1 MRRKLWLHGGSIYF
15 KASPLPP
22 ALPSLLYHG
31 QISKQNSLW
40 FHLVDVF
47 PASTMNKYVV
57 LDNIIGDKGIE
68 QKMSS
73 LLKLPTSLRDSENIQ
88 RFLSA
93 CSVSGPVLGAE
104 VIVDTNQLQPLLSQS
119 LYSNEGR
126 KVKNQKNKQAC
137 VETKT
142 DANRASLGQK
152 EDQIIW
158 MSDWA
163 SLISL
168 QSSKLIP
175 RVGSLFTSS
184 YKNKSLYYK
193 TTKNTMWEPSQKSNW
208 KKPLQDQR
216 EDVTANK
223 PQLCL

>member
-1 MRRKLWLHGGSIYF
+1 
-15 KASPLPP
+15 
-22 ALPSLLYHG
+22 
-31 QISKQNSLW
+31 
-40 FHLVDVF
+40 
-47 PASTMNKYVV
+47 MNKYVV

-73 LLKLPTSLRDSENIQ
+73 LLKLPTSLRVSENIQ

-104 VIVDTNQLQPLLSQS
+104 VIVETNQLQPLLSQS

-152 EDQIIW
+152 EDQII
-158 MSDWA
+158 
-163 SLISL
+163 
-168 QSSKLIP
+168 
-175 RVGSLFTSS
+175 
-184 YKNKSLYYK
+184 
-193 TTKNTMWEPSQKSNW
+193 
-208 KKPLQDQR
+208 
-216 EDVTANK
+216 
-223 PQLCL
+223 